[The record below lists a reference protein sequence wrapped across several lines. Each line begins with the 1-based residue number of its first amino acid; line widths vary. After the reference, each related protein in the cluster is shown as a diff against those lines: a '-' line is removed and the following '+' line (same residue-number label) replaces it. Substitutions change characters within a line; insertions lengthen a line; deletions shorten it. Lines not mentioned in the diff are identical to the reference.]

1 MRIVLAVAAA
11 AGAAL
16 AGAAGAA
23 AGGGSVVWQQAG
35 CGGCHTLA
43 AAGATGT
50 VGPNLDLL
58 RPSAP
63 TVAAQVRGGGGG
75 MPSFAGSLSSTQID
89 AVAVWV
95 SSSAGGGTTATGTAS
110 APGAR
115 GSWVRRLQVE
125 LRRLGFF
132 HGPMTGFYG
141 PLTTAAVRAFQR
153 SAGLTSDG
161 AWGPATKAA
170 LRKAVG
176 PSPAA
181 RAAGTLPPPAPWVAR
196 LQADLARLGFF
207 HGPDT
212 GVYGPLTRAA
222 VRRFQS
228 AAGLVVDG
236 RWGRA
241 SQAALVRRL
250 RG

>member
-1 MRIVLAVAAA
+1 MKIVLAVAAA
-11 AGAAL
+11 VGVAL
-16 AGAAGAA
+16 FGAAGAA
-23 AGGGSVVWQQAG
+23 AGGGSAVWQQAG

-50 VGPNLDLL
+50 VGPNLDAL
-58 RPSAP
+58 RPSAA
-63 TVAAQVRGGGGG
+63 TVAAQVRSGGGG

-89 AVAVWV
+89 AVAAWV
-95 SSSAGGGTTATGTAS
+95 SSSAGGGTTTTGTGTG
-110 APGAR
+110 PGVR

-132 HGPMTGFYG
+132 HGPTTGFYG

-153 SAGLTSDG
+153 SAGLTADG

-196 LQADLARLGFF
+196 LQADLARLAFF